1 MISNQP
7 HMASTLIQ
15 ELGALNV
22 AFPSILEDEDARA
35 KALYLVHKLRVALEK
50 PHNEPF
56 RNSALVK
63 FISSSGKSIFTDI
76 YLQTACPV
84 HGRAHCRGNE
94 ALRLSSEW
102 LGGEDC

>member
-1 MISNQP
+1 MSVHQP

-35 KALYLVHKLRVALEK
+35 KALYLVHKLRIALEK
-50 PHNEPF
+50 PNNEPL

-63 FISSSGKSIFTDI
+63 FISSSVMSIF
-76 YLQTACPV
+76 Y
-84 HGRAHCRGNE
+84 
-94 ALRLSSEW
+94 
-102 LGGEDC
+102 